1 MTSVAIPAT
10 LSAEDQPPKRQT
22 HLIKDELKNKTA
34 TMLDNASIALKE
46 YWDNLTHYGNPVI
59 PIPIKS
65 RNESSS
71 YKDHASAE
79 NFVNATVKDL
89 ESNEKPFALLKKE
102 FKFYCRHIDRRRNFL
117 SVMKCQ
123 LFEKDSQ

>member
-1 MTSVAIPAT
+1 
-10 LSAEDQPPKRQT
+10 
-22 HLIKDELKNKTA
+22 
-34 TMLDNASIALKE
+34 MLDNASIALKE

-59 PIPIKS
+59 LIPIKS

-71 YKDHASAE
+71 YKDHASTE

-89 ESNEKPFALLKKE
+89 ESNEKPFALLKRE

-117 SVMKCQ
+117 SVIKCQ

>member
-1 MTSVAIPAT
+1 MTSVAIPTT
-10 LSAEDQPPKRQT
+10 LPAEDQPPKRQT
-22 HLIKDELKNKTA
+22 HLTKDELRNKTA

-46 YWDNLTHYGNPVI
+46 YWDNLTHYGNSVI
-59 PIPIKS
+59 PIPRKS

-71 YKDHASAE
+71 YKDHASDE

-102 FKFYCRHIDRRRNFL
+102 FKFYCCHIYRRRNFL